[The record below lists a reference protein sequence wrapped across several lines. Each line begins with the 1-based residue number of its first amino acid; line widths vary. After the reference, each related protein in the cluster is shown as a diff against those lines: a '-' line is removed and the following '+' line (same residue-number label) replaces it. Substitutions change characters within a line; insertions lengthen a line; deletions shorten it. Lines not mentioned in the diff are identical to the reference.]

1 MFGFFKRK
9 QVAAPPE
16 GFIDVK
22 KLIASA
28 DVVSHLRR
36 ADEYF
41 QGMSLANGEFRKPFM
56 GSEAVQL
63 VPFLGVML
71 SNLQFYSGIRIMD
84 FGCGTGWLAQ
94 SLALMGAEVI
104 AVDASASALRLAE
117 QNTLSRYPELKG
129 KIRYSEFDGKRI
141 DINNGELDR
150 VVCMDSFHHV
160 PNPDEILTE
169 FGRVLSDDGRAVFS
183 EPGES
188 HSRSAESQHAM
199 RTFGV
204 IENDIVLTDIWRMAR
219 KAGFEQL
226 RVAAYVSPPLLSL
239 EEFDSLSSPGTAE
252 ATMKKLYDEGY
263 SSVGAGGR
271 QFVLTKKKQQARDSR
286 FRQGLA
292 CHLSASVNRAGAELR
307 LDVVAKN
314 TGTTIWRESGDA
326 AGSVNAGLIT
336 RTSRGSWDYEF
347 RRHHFLSKQVH
358 PGEEVAFSMVVLES
372 ELGDRELYIDL
383 VAEQVIW
390 FGQNGNSP
398 VRIL

>member
-1 MFGFFKRK
+1 MFGVFKRK
-9 QVAAPPE
+9 QAAVPSE
-16 GFIDVK
+16 GVIDVR
-22 KLIASA
+22 KLIAGA
-28 DVVSHLRR
+28 DIASHLRR

-41 QGMSLANGEFRKPFM
+41 QGMSLENGEFRKPFM
-56 GSEAVQL
+56 GSEAVQS
-63 VPFLGVML
+63 VPLLGVML
-71 SNLQFYSGIRIMD
+71 SNLEFYSGIRIMD
-84 FGCGTGWLAQ
+84 FGCGTGWLSQ
-94 SLALMGAEVI
+94 SLALMGAEVV

-129 KIRYSEFDGKRI
+129 KIRYSVFDGTRLDVNK
-141 DINNGELDR
+141 GELDR

-160 PNPDEILTE
+160 PNPDAILKE

-219 KAGFEQL
+219 RAGFEQL

-239 EEFDSLSSPGTAE
+239 EEFDSLSASVTAE
-252 ATMKKLYDEGY
+252 ATMKRLYEEAY

-271 QFVLTKKKQQARDSR
+271 QFVLMKKQQARDSR

-292 CHLSASVNRAGAELR
+292 CHLSVSAERDGPELR
-307 LDVVAKN
+307 INVVAKN

-336 RTSRGSWDYEF
+336 RGSEGNWDYGF
-347 RRHHFLSKQVH
+347 RRHRFLLKQAH

-372 ELGDRELYIDL
+372 DLEERELYIDL
-383 VAEQVIW
+383 VAEHVIW
-390 FGQNGNSP
+390 FGQNGNSL